1 MTPVESMAATVGF
14 YDGQRAHVEEYEAR
28 QKAVAYLLSKIPTLD
43 DLDGAVMLADT
54 LARRAEQ
61 RS

>member
-1 MTPVESMAATVGF
+1 MAATVGF